1 LIIRLLLYWWK
12 DWMGELAMMSSKVA
26 YFILM
31 LGGLECLV
39 AVLEKRR
46 FSVRRPK
53 KTVVL
58 LASCSVL

>member
-1 LIIRLLLYWWK
+1 MLEERIHWLGWGK
-12 DWMGELAMMSSKVA
+12 LAMTSSTME

-31 LGGLECLV
+31 LGGPECLV
-39 AVLEKRR
+39 AALEKKR

-58 LASCSVL
+58 LANCSVL